1 MCLWAWES
9 HYGWWVLRCWLEKW
23 FRCVCFRL
31 CFCRNQTKLL
41 NPFFN
46 CQSRFS
52 INTYL
57 FSNWIIRQFYMAI
70 HLLPLL
76 SFSLTHSS
84 SQSWVICIRIAM
96 IFTRFFFIRMWFT
109 MSVDSAQCL
118 QKGLCSIFL
127 CCFFDLFAIRTCIF
141 LDNTREREKKLCL
154 NSRFRSFIE
163 WYGFVQKDLNFGS
176 SLSLS
181 IDNNILE
188 CSSSTYTDRPIEMR
202 ACTNMYNWIPGVVQ
216 LITSLLDT

>member
-57 FSNWIIRQFYMAI
+57 FSNWIIRHFYMAI

-96 IFTRFFFIRMWFT
+96 ILTRFFFIRMWFT

-141 LDNTREREKKLCL
+141 LDNTREREKKNCVWIQGSDHSL
-154 NSRFRSFIE
+154 NDMDSFKKTWISAA
-163 WYGFVQKDLNFGS
+163 L
-176 SLSLS
+176 SLSL
-181 IDNNILE
+181 
-188 CSSSTYTDRPIEMR
+188 Y
-202 ACTNMYNWIPGVVQ
+202 WQ
-216 LITSLLDT
+216 